1 MRNKNITKLLH
12 LLLLTLFTAIIF
24 SSCGVLSQVGKDK
37 DPERVAKSRH
47 ELLLVASAD
56 GLVNSYAF
64 NPTALTTEH
73 SGSFSTKA
81 PASIVLNRTDNVL
94 YIANNL
100 SSNATVT
107 ATKFNKSSGELVSL
121 NQASVKGQGPVA
133 IDIFD
138 DRLISANEID
148 GSITLF
154 HLDKINGQL
163 YEADWRIDLGEGKI
177 SNPTDVT
184 FTKDG
189 AHLYVVDKGQD
200 KVFHFRSHGTTP
212 PLTIDNQNIILPKGS
227 KPIELVFDNTGR
239 DGYLLCEDDSNIYH
253 FRYDDGNL
261 ELLGKYDTD
270 KSIGTK
276 GTAIAI
282 NPNGQY
288 VYATHSGRTNGI
300 TVFSRDISSGVL
312 SKLQTQKTGLHPSK
326 IRLSPDGKLIAIAAE
341 GDDEVRIYRFNPST
355 GLMTTAGT
363 TIKLHK
369 PVDIIWKA
377 FY

>member
-1 MRNKNITKLLH
+1 M
-12 LLLLTLFTAIIF
+12 
-24 SSCGVLSQVGKDK
+24 
-37 DPERVAKSRH
+37 
-47 ELLLVASAD
+47 LLVASAD

-64 NPTALTTEH
+64 NPTALTAEH
-73 SGSFSTKA
+73 TGSYSTKA

-94 YIANNL
+94 YIANNI
-100 SSNATVT
+100 SNNATVT
-107 ATKFNKSSGELVSL
+107 ATKFNKSSGELAPL
-121 NQASVKGQGPVA
+121 NQASVKGKGPVA

-138 DRLISANEID
+138 DRLISANQID

-154 HLDKINGQL
+154 HLDKISGSL
-163 YEADWRIDLGEGKI
+163 YEADWRIDLGEGQI

-212 PLTIDNQNIILPKGS
+212 PLTIDNHNTILPKGS
-227 KPIELVFDNTGR
+227 KPIELVFDNTGK
-239 DGYLLCEDDSNIYH
+239 DAYLLCEDDPNIYH
-253 FRYDDGNL
+253 FRYNDGDL
-261 ELLGKYDTD
+261 ELISKYDTS
-270 KSIGTK
+270 KASGTK

-288 VYATHSGRTNGI
+288 VYATHSGRTNGL
-300 TVFSRDISSGVL
+300 TVFSRNTSTGAL
-312 SKLQTQKTGLHPSK
+312 SKLETQKTGLHPSK
-326 IRLSPDGKLIAIAAE
+326 IALSPDGKLVAIAAE
-341 GDDEVRIYRFNPST
+341 GDSEVRIYRFNPST

-363 TIKLHK
+363 VIKISD

-377 FY
+377 FF